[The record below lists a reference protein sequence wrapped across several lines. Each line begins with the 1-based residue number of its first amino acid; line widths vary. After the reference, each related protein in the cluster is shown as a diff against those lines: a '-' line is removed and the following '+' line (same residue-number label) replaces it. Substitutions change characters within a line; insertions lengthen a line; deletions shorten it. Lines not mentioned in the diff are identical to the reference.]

1 MGNVNSSAGKDGHP
15 TGVAHCGRS
24 SSEGQKGY
32 RISRRARWWRTRTV
46 LWRFGEATLRN
57 SGDTS
62 NNEHTTETG
71 RDATGAG
78 SSWSLAP
85 GEEPM
90 WRR

>member
-1 MGNVNSSAGKDGHP
+1 MGNVNSSAGKEGHP
-15 TGVAHCGRS
+15 TGVAHCVRI

-57 SGDTS
+57 RSDTS
-62 NNEHTTETG
+62 ENEHATETG
-71 RDATGAG
+71 PGAMEPG
-78 SSWSLAP
+78 SSCSLAP